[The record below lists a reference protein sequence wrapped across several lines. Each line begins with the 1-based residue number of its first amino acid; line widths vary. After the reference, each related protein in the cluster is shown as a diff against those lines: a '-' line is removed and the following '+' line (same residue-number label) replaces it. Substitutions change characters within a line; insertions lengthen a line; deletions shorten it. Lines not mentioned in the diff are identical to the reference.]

1 VARDR
6 DSSAAFVGPLRRLMV
21 VLILL
26 VCLGLLVMWRI
37 DNPRME
43 HVRAAV
49 IDRILPPMEWAMAP
63 VTGIATL
70 VADFQSY
77 RQLYEQNQDLRRELQ
92 QMRAW
97 REAAL
102 QLEQENARLLDLNNV
117 RLDPKLTYITGV
129 VMADS
134 GSPFR
139 QSVLLNVGQRDG
151 IIDGWPA
158 MDGIGLVG
166 RIAGVGQRTSRV
178 LLLTD
183 AASRVPVIIQPS
195 GQRAILAGDN
205 GLYPLLDFLE
215 NPDLVRPG
223 DRVVSS
229 GDGGLFPSGLLV
241 GQVALGTDRRLR
253 VRLAAD
259 FGRLEF
265 LRILRSPE
273 TEVIADPGALVRP
286 RSGEAAGDAPAGE
299 SAATAEAAD
308 G

>member
-1 VARDR
+1 
-6 DSSAAFVGPLRRLMV
+6 
-21 VLILL
+21 
-26 VCLGLLVMWRI
+26 
-37 DNPRME
+37 
-43 HVRAAV
+43 
-49 IDRILPPMEWAMAP
+49 
-63 VTGIATL
+63 
-70 VADFQSY
+70 
-77 RQLYEQNQDLRRELQ
+77 
-92 QMRAW
+92 
-97 REAAL
+97 
-102 QLEQENARLLDLNNV
+102 
-117 RLDPKLTYITGV
+117 
-129 VMADS
+129 
-134 GSPFR
+134 
-139 QSVLLNVGQRDG
+139 
-151 IIDGWPA
+151 
-158 MDGIGLVG
+158 
-166 RIAGVGQRTSRV
+166 V